1 MSFASFIS
9 SISKFIPSVEAPKEK
24 PALAHRL
31 KYSFFALVIFFILG
45 NIPLIGI
52 ATSAA
57 SQLAVYQMILAS
69 NIGTLL
75 TVGIGPIVVASI
87 ILQLLVGTGIWKL
100 NFGNTE
106 DRALFQSTQKILAI
120 LLSFFEAFV
129 YVQVGFLTPGPGMF
143 LWVVLQV
150 ALGSIILLY
159 LDEVVQKYGIG
170 SGISLFIAGGVAASI
185 FWVIFS
191 PISTIG
197 MGFKLLS
204 SGAAFDFATGSGL
217 IWRFFVELG
226 SSLYVAIVHNIFPIL
241 FALIIFF
248 IVVYFEGVYVNIP
261 ITMGRSSQ
269 LGRYPVKFF
278 YVSNLPVILAAALF
292 ANIALLYAIVEKKAI
307 PFLTTALF
315 YLSKYT
321 TAPHQLTENL
331 FLQGFSGLWGDI
343 LQALIYLILLS
354 ITCIFFGIMWVKM
367 AGQDSEAV
375 SNQLQRSGMSLP
387 GFRKDP
393 RVIRGVLDRYIPTI
407 TIIGSIFVAVL
418 AGFANITNAVGT
430 GMGILLTVD
439 IIYRLYEEIVKE
451 QVSTDSG
458 LLNKLVS
465 MKNY

>member
-1 MSFASFIS
+1 MSFASFVSAIS
-9 SISKFIPSVEAPKEK
+9 RYLPSVEAPKEK
-24 PALAHRL
+24 PHLAGRL
-31 KYSFFALVIFFILG
+31 KYSFLVLVIFFILG
-45 NIPLIGI
+45 NIPIWGMS
-52 ATSAA
+52 ASAA
-57 SQLAVYQMILAS
+57 SSLAVYQIILAS

-100 NFGNTE
+100 NFSNPE
-106 DRALFQSTQKILAI
+106 ERALFSSTQKILAI
-120 LLSFFEAFV
+120 ILSFFEAFI
-129 YVQVGFLTPGPGMF
+129 YVKVGFLTPQPGWF
-143 LWVVLQV
+143 FIVLLQV

-185 FWVIFS
+185 FWRILA
-191 PISTIG
+191 PISTVG
-197 MGFKLLS
+197 AGFKLVA
-204 SGAAFDFATGSGL
+204 SGAALDFATGSGL
-217 IWRFFVELG
+217 LWSFFASVG
-226 SSLYVAIVHNIFPIL
+226 TSLYAAIVTNLFPII

-261 ITMGRSSQ
+261 ITMGKSSQ

-307 PFLTTALF
+307 PVLTTFLF

-321 TAPHQLTENL
+321 TSPNQLVENI
-331 FLQGFSGLWGDI
+331 FLQGFGGMWGQI
-343 LQALIYLILLS
+343 LQAVIYLILLS
-354 ITCIFFGIMWVKM
+354 LVCVFFGIMWVKM

-375 SNQLQRSGMSLP
+375 SNQLQRSGMYLP
-387 GFRKDP
+387 GFRRDP

-418 AGFANITNAVGT
+418 AGFANITGAVGT

-439 IIYRLYEEIVKE
+439 IVYRLYEEIVKE

-465 MKNY
+465 MRK

>member
-24 PALAHRL
+24 PALAQRL
-31 KYSFFALVIFFILG
+31 KYSFFAIIIFFILG
-45 NIPLIGI
+45 NISVFGI
-52 ATSAA
+52 TASAA

-69 NIGTLL
+69 NIGTII

-87 ILQLLVGTGIWKL
+87 ILQLLVGTKIWNL
-100 NFGNTE
+100 NFSNTE

-129 YVQVGFLTPGPGMF
+129 YVKVGFLTPQPGMF
-143 LWVVLQV
+143 FWVLLQV
-150 ALGSIILLY
+150 AIGSIILLY
-159 LDEVVQKYGIG
+159 LDEVVQKYGFG
-170 SGISLFIAGGVAASI
+170 SGISLFIAGGVASSI
-185 FWVIFS
+185 FWRIFS
-191 PISTIG
+191 PISTVG
-197 MGFKLLS
+197 SGFKLLAT
-204 SGAAFDFATGSGL
+204 GAALDFGTGSGL

-226 SSLYVAIVHNIFPIL
+226 SSFYISIVQNLFPII

-261 ITMGRSSQ
+261 ITMGKSSQ

-292 ANIALLYAIVEKKAI
+292 ANIALLYAIVEKQAI
-307 PFLTTALF
+307 PVLTTALF
-315 YLSKYT
+315 YLSTYT
-321 TAPHQLTENL
+321 TAPSQLAENL
-331 FLQGFSGLWGDI
+331 FLQGFSGLWGTI

-354 ITCIFFGIMWVKM
+354 ITCVFFGIMWVKM

-375 SNQLQRSGMSLP
+375 SNQLQKSGMYLP
-387 GFRKDP
+387 GFRRDP

-407 TIIGSIFVAVL
+407 TIIGSIFVAIL
-418 AGFANITNAVGT
+418 AGFANITGAVGT

-458 LLNKLVS
+458 LLSKLVN